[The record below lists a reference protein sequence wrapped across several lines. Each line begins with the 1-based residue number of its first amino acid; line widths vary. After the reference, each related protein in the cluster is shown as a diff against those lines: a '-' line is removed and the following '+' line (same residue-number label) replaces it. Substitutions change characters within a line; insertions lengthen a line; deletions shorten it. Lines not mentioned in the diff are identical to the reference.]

1 MEKSINNIYN
11 INKFENSKT
20 PKEEQQM
27 KQIQSHVL
35 DLTKIDGNGD
45 FLCPE
50 CGNRISPDDC
60 AEIGYSILEIK
71 VETQSLDEVIIQC
84 NKCAGTIH
92 LTGFSLLQKL
102 SGPEIEKL
110 ESEKEENDL
119 CYVIHV

>member
-1 MEKSINNIYN
+1 MR
-11 INKFENSKT
+11 KFENSKT
-20 PKEEQQM
+20 IKKEQQM
-27 KQIQSHVL
+27 KHIQSYLL
-35 DLTKIDGNGD
+35 DLTKIAGDGE

-84 NKCAGTIH
+84 NKCATTIH

-102 SGPEIEKL
+102 FGNGNRKTR
-110 ESEKEENDL
+110 K
-119 CYVIHV
+119 